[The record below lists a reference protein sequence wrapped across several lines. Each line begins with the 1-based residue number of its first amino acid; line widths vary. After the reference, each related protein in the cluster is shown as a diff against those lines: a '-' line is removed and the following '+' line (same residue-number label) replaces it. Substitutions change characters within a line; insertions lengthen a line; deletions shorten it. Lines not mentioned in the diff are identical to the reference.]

1 MERMVRDFQQIEWD
15 AQLEDDCRQIVRL
28 AVREDL
34 DRGQDWTTVSL
45 VPSDCRG
52 AAELVVRQKG
62 IVAGL
67 VAAETILCEVD
78 GAVRWIPH
86 ASDGS
91 AVEAGQAVARLEGSV
106 RDILTTERI
115 LLNVVSR
122 LSGIATETHAYVRQ
136 VDAFKAEIYD
146 TRKTTPGWRRLEK
159 YAVRCGGGRNHRA
172 GLYDAI
178 LIKDNHLAVAPLE
191 DNGMPAVC
199 AACDTVREFLASQS
213 KEMIVEIEV
222 DDLDQLRDVLPVS
235 PDIVLLDN
243 MEPPTLKQ
251 AVSIRDQ
258 LAPEVILEASGGIRR
273 ETIQAVAETGVDRIS
288 VGGLTHSALW
298 LDMGLD
304 WNR

>member
-15 AQLEDDCRQIVRL
+15 AQLEDDCRQIVRF

-45 VPSDCRG
+45 IPSDCRG
-52 AAELVVRQKG
+52 AAELVVRQQG
-62 IVAGL
+62 VVAGL
-67 VAAETILCEVD
+67 VAAKTILCEVD
-78 GAVRWIPH
+78 GAVHWIPY
-86 ASDGS
+86 ASDGNE
-91 AVEAGQAVARLEGSV
+91 VEAGQAVARVEGSV

-115 LLNVVSR
+115 LLNLVSR
-122 LSGIATETHAYVRQ
+122 LSGIATETHAYVHQ
-136 VDAFKAEIYD
+136 IDAFEAKIYD

-159 YAVRCGGGRNHRA
+159 YAVRCGGGRNHRT

-178 LIKDNHLAVAPLE
+178 LIKDNHLAVTSIGDDGTPTI
-191 DNGMPAVC
+191 C
-199 AACDTVREFLASQS
+199 AACDTVREFLASQE

-222 DDLDQLRDVLPVS
+222 DDLDQLRDVLPVG

-243 MEPPTLKQ
+243 MELSILKQ
-251 AVSIRDQ
+251 AVTIRNQ

-288 VGGLTHSALW
+288 VGGLTHSAIW